1 MGLLDG
7 DLAAEVA
14 AALSAELLTGT
25 LMRTSPATSAGLDEH
40 GDPVDAVTRT
50 WDVVGFRE
58 DYTAAY
64 RASAGVP
71 ETDVKVSLLAGTL
84 PAGVRPTK
92 DDLVHLADA
101 WHQVRAVRTDP
112 ATAVFECQS
121 FEVRR

>member
-40 GDPVDAVTRT
+40 GDPVDAV
-50 WDVVGFRE
+50 
-58 DYTAAY
+58 
-64 RASAGVP
+64 
-71 ETDVKVSLLAGTL
+71 TDVKVSLLAGTL